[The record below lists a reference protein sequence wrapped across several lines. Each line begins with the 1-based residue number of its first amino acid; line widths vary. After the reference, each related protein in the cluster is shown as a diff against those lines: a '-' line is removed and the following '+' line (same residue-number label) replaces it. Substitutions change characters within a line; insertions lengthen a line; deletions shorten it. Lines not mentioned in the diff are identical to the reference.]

1 MSKVIKKNCK
11 SFNNKQ
17 NGITLIALVITILVL
32 IILAGVVIAF
42 TMGKNGIF
50 IASKNAKKKYQT
62 SEVQEQLE
70 MAIANEQLG
79 NLDKFTLADLK
90 DLKIDNAQVTLGV
103 LYRNAVVK
111 KGSETYNFLIDENLK
126 VTYQE
131 NTNFGETGTSV
142 PNESELIQDF
152 DITIE
157 ENGTYI
163 KAQVNNI
170 QEKEAASVRGYI
182 YMLDNNIINIQS
194 ENTYLYTNLDMNHEY
209 KITVKLI
216 DSHGNLKEKSTMVNT
231 SDKTYI
237 YKDGNEY
244 TDITGG
250 WTLVTAGGG
259 TGSKEKDHLYLYS
272 PVVLATH
279 TTEYYKTAKTINTSK
294 YKEMKAEITLTKY
307 NNGNGGTEIS
317 YGLYNNTYSTSNSGH
332 FLNASKKKVMDRQI
346 NEVKEFVLD
355 IKNNTY
361 NLYPFVYAR
370 AGGGSDN
377 GGDTIAMK
385 VHKVWFE

>member
-17 NGITLIALVITILVL
+17 NGITLIALVIIILVL

-90 DLKIDNAQVTLGV
+90 DLKIDNAQVTLGG

-111 KGSETYNFLIDENLK
+111 KGSETYNFLIDKTLK
-126 VTYQE
+126 VTYQK
-131 NTNFGETGTSV
+131 NTNSGGTGTSA

-163 KAQVNNI
+163 KAQVNNV
-170 QEKEAASVRGYI
+170 QEKEAAGVRGYI

-194 ENTYLYTNLDMNHEY
+194 ENTYLYTNLDMNREY
-209 KITVKLI
+209 NITVKLI
-216 DSHGNLKEKSTMVNT
+216 DSKGNLKEKSTKVNT
-231 SDKTYI
+231 SDKMYI

-259 TGSKEKDHLYLYS
+259 TGSKQADYLYLYS
-272 PVVLATH
+272 PVVLATY
-279 TTEYYKTAKTINTSK
+279 TTEYYKTAKTIDTSK
-294 YKEMKAEITLTKY
+294 YKAMKAEITATKY
-307 NNGNGGTEIS
+307 NNGNGGTELS
-317 YGLYNNTYSTSNSGH
+317 FGLYNNTYSTSHSGH
-332 FLNASKKKVMDRQI
+332 FLNASKKKTMGVQI
-346 NEVKEFVLD
+346 NQTNEFELD
-355 IKNNTY
+355 IKDNTY
-361 NLYPFVYAR
+361 NLYPFVYAM
-370 AGGGSDN
+370 AGGGNYN

-385 VHKVWFE
+385 VHKIWFE

>member
-170 QEKEAASVRGYI
+170 Q
-182 YMLDNNIINIQS
+182 S

-237 YKDGNEY
+237 YIKMAMN
-244 TDITGG
+244 I
-250 WTLVTAGGG
+250 
-259 TGSKEKDHLYLYS
+259 
-272 PVVLATH
+272 
-279 TTEYYKTAKTINTSK
+279 
-294 YKEMKAEITLTKY
+294 
-307 NNGNGGTEIS
+307 
-317 YGLYNNTYSTSNSGH
+317 
-332 FLNASKKKVMDRQI
+332 QI
-346 NEVKEFVLD
+346 
-355 IKNNTY
+355 
-361 NLYPFVYAR
+361 
-370 AGGGSDN
+370 
-377 GGDTIAMK
+377 
-385 VHKVWFE
+385 

>member
-317 YGLYNNTYSTSNSGH
+317 YGLYNNTYSTLNSGH

>member
-131 NTNFGETGTSV
+131 NTNFGETGTSA

>member
-70 MAIANEQLG
+70 IAIANEQLG

-194 ENTYLYTNLDMNHEY
+194 ENTYLYTNLDMHHEY

>member
-90 DLKIDNAQVTLGV
+90 DLKIDNAQVTLGI

>member
-1 MSKVIKKNCK
+1 MKLIKKELIKLKMSKVIKKNCK

-157 ENGTYI
+157 ENGTY
-163 KAQVNNI
+163 
-170 QEKEAASVRGYI
+170 
-182 YMLDNNIINIQS
+182 
-194 ENTYLYTNLDMNHEY
+194 TNLDMNHEY

-237 YKDGNEY
+237 YIKMAMN
-244 TDITGG
+244 I
-250 WTLVTAGGG
+250 
-259 TGSKEKDHLYLYS
+259 
-272 PVVLATH
+272 
-279 TTEYYKTAKTINTSK
+279 
-294 YKEMKAEITLTKY
+294 
-307 NNGNGGTEIS
+307 
-317 YGLYNNTYSTSNSGH
+317 
-332 FLNASKKKVMDRQI
+332 QI
-346 NEVKEFVLD
+346 
-355 IKNNTY
+355 
-361 NLYPFVYAR
+361 
-370 AGGGSDN
+370 
-377 GGDTIAMK
+377 
-385 VHKVWFE
+385 